1 MMLRLKRE
9 VHQLRNQGESKFP
22 KKEMIVQA
30 RKASPHLGTD
40 LQLLRLFLEIED
52 IDHPLIVKD
61 APKEVNIPTI
71 ESGDTQEAV
80 VIRVRG
86 DLEDIII
93 IDSQIIIEEGD
104 HHLVLQ
110 VEDLLVAI
118 TTEIG
123 TTTVEEG
130 TEARLATILIGIDT
144 ETIEE
149 SRGDTIVMKETDIK
163 GVGPD
168 LDELESLCLYSTL
181 IDLSIKNIWF

>member
-1 MMLRLKRE
+1 MLLRLKRE
-9 VHQLRNQGESKFP
+9 VHQLPNQEESKFP

-40 LQLLRLFLEIED
+40 LQLLHLFQEIED

-93 IDSQIIIEEGD
+93 IDSRIIIEEGD

-130 TEARLATILIGIDT
+130 TEAHLATILIGIVDA

-149 SRGDTIVMKETDIK
+149 SRGDTIGMKETDIK

-168 LDELESLCLYSTL
+168 LDELESLFLYSTF
-181 IDLSIKNIWF
+181 N